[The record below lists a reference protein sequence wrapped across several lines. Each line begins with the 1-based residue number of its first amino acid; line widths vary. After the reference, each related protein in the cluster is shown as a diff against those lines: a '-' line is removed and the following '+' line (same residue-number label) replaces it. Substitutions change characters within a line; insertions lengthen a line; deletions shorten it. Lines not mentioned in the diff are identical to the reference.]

1 MVIPKLPEL
10 QERSG
15 TAPGQGW
22 DFGELSH
29 AKMILVVSEEQ
40 SDPCGP
46 SGAVPVPRAVLSPAV
61 SPGLVPT
68 TRSR

>member
-1 MVIPKLPEL
+1 MVTIPKLSDITVWHRL
-10 QERSG
+10 G
-15 TAPGQGW
+15 FWG
-22 DFGELSH
+22 LLH
-29 AKMILVVSEEQ
+29 AGMIPVVPEEQ

-46 SGAVPVPRAVLSPAV
+46 SGAVPVCRAVLSPAV